1 MDLIEK
7 FFSYFITMFVII
19 DPVGVIPIFV
29 SLTYGVS
36 KRFKKI
42 LAYRAVYSSIIIVLI
57 FAFLGS
63 YMLKIFGIDISAFKV
78 AGGIVLFI
86 LSMEMLLVSDK
97 VTKVS
102 KDEKDDLRE
111 RLLEEQGVWIVPLA
125 IPALTG
131 PVTMSSIIIFSS
143 QSTLVERFL
152 LIIACIISLVIAYY
166 LMVFSDKIISRMGI
180 AGINATSRIMG
191 IILLSIAIKIC
202 LTGLKE
208 LWNV

>member
-1 MDLIEK
+1 MELLEK
-7 FFSYFITMFVII
+7 FLNYFVTMFVII

-36 KRFKKI
+36 KKFKKI
-42 LAYRAVYSSIIIVLI
+42 LAYRAVIVSSFIVVV
-57 FAFLGS
+57 FTFLGELI
-63 YMLKIFGIDISAFKV
+63 LKFFSIDISAFKI

-86 LSMEMLLVSDK
+86 LAMEMLLVSDK

-102 KDEKDDLRE
+102 KDEKEDLRE
-111 RLLEEQGVWIVPLA
+111 RLLEEQGVWVVPLA

-143 QSTLVERFL
+143 HGSYFEKII
-152 LIIACIISLVIAYY
+152 LIISCIITLIIAYY
-166 LMVFSDKIISRMGI
+166 LMLFSDKIISKMGI
-180 AGINATSRIMG
+180 AGINAASRIMG

-202 LTGLKE
+202 ITGLKE
-208 LWNV
+208 LWKT

>member
-63 YMLKIFGIDISAFKV
+63 YILKIFGIDISAFKV

-152 LIIACIISLVIAYY
+152 LIIACVISLVIAYY